1 MTSGIFLIQ
10 DGSRLVRMNEAA
22 YDSEDLL
29 QSLLEDYPDLL
40 AGDQMESSDPRRW
53 LLVRREMG
61 VPGEH
66 DGSDRWSVDHLFLDQ
81 DAIPT
86 LVEVKRS
93 TDTRIRRE
101 VVGQMLDYAAN
112 AVAYW
117 PVETL
122 RSHFES
128 QCESKQLNPDEVLT
142 QFLGE
147 NQEIEDFWQMVK
159 TNLQAGKVR
168 LVFVADEIPSELK
181 RVVEFLNE
189 QMDPAQV
196 LAVEIKQFVGE
207 GLQSLVPRV
216 IGQTAHAEKR
226 KGTGR
231 EQRKWDESTFFAE
244 LERKKGRNVSEI
256 CRKLYDWAL
265 TKTKRF
271 SWGRGVQDG
280 SVYPLL
286 DDDRGKQRL
295 FILWTYGK
303 VMLPFE
309 LMRSSLPF
317 SDRGK
322 REELREKLNLITGM
336 NLPPDA
342 IDRWPTF
349 EMSILQNPEALEKFF
364 AAMMWAVDQIRK
376 PNNGEE

>member
-10 DGSRLVRMNEAA
+10 DGGKLVRMDEAA

-29 QSLLEDYPDLL
+29 QSLLENYPDLL

-66 DGSDRWSVDHLFLDQ
+66 DGNDRWSVDHLFLDQ

-117 PVETL
+117 PVEAL
-122 RSHFES
+122 RSQFER
-128 QCESKQLNPDEVLT
+128 QCESKQSDPNEVLGE
-142 QFLGE
+142 FLGE
-147 NQEIEDFWQMVK
+147 NEETEDFWQRAK

-168 LVFVADEIPSELK
+168 MVFVADEIPSELK

-196 LAVEIKQFVGE
+196 LAVEIKQYIGE

-244 LERKKGRNVSEI
+244 LERRKGVELTEI
-256 CRKLYDWAL
+256 GRKIYDWAR
-265 TKTKRF
+265 TKTDRF
-271 SWGRGVQDG
+271 YWGRGVQDG
-280 SVYPLL
+280 SVYPFL

-295 FILWTYGK
+295 FILRTGGT

-309 LMRSSLPF
+309 SMQSSIPF
-317 SDRGK
+317 SDQVK
-322 REELREKLNLITGM
+322 REELRRKLNLITGM

-349 EMSILQNPEALEKFF
+349 EMSLLQKPGALDRFI
-364 AAMMWAVDQIRK
+364 AAMDWAVDQI
-376 PNNGEE
+376 EEGGNSAE